1 MSIKNVY
8 HGQVIRLADGTVGTV
23 VGADFSTKRVFYSL
37 PGRAPTIAPELEDSF
52 PSAPM
57 AEVED
62 ISPDPP
68 PAPRCTLHRDRLAV
82 RTIFSAGGTT
92 TFCLPCDIEYQR

>member
-1 MSIKNVY
+1 VSIKNVY
-8 HGQVIRLADGTVGTV
+8 HGQVIRLADGTVGNV
-23 VGADFSTKRVFYSL
+23 VGADFSTKRVFYMI
-37 PGRAPTIAPELEDSF
+37 PGRAPTRAPELEDSF

-68 PAPRCTLHRDRLAV
+68 PAPRCTLHRDRPAV
-82 RTIFSAGGTT
+82 RQIFSAGRSTG
-92 TFCLPCDIEYQR
+92 FCLPCDIEYQR